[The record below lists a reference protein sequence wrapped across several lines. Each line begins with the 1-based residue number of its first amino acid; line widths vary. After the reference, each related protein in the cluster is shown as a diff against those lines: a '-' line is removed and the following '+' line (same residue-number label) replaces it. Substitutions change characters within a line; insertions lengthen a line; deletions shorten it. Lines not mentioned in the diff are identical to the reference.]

1 MVRDALSVSE
11 HVEDYLKHLADER
24 QLSRHT
30 VDAYRRD
37 LADIR
42 TFLTDYYGTPSW
54 SWETVDR
61 LSVRAYLGHLTQRS
75 LKPRTIARK
84 LSAVRSFFR
93 YLHRTDVVTVNPAR
107 QVRAPRQ
114 GRALP
119 NYLSQREMERLFDL
133 AGGRVSRHER
143 WRAARDNALVELLYS
158 AGLRLSEVHGL
169 NAADLDR
176 ASARLK
182 VRGKGRKERIVPVG
196 RAALKAL
203 DAYERERERR
213 FDVTSPGEPLFVSQ
227 NGARLSRRQIQRV
240 VTRFIGL
247 AAEEGGLSTHS
258 VRHSFATH
266 LLDEGADLMAIKELL
281 GHSSLSTTQM
291 YAHTSRERLKQVYR
305 TAHPRG

>member
-1 MVRDALSVSE
+1 MSVNDY
-11 HVEDYLKHLADER
+11 VEEYLAHLANER
-24 QLSRHT
+24 QLSPHT
-30 VDAYRRD
+30 LDAYRRD
-37 LADIR
+37 LSALGA
-42 TFLTDYYGTPSW
+42 FLTEYYGTAGW
-54 SWETVDR
+54 SWDGVDR

-93 YLHRTDVVTVNPAR
+93 FLHRADIVPANPAR

-114 GRALP
+114 GRTLP
-119 NYLSQREMERLFDL
+119 SYLGQNEMERLFDL
-133 AGGRVSRHER
+133 AGSGAAAAQEP
-143 WRAARDNALVELLYS
+143 WRTARDNALVELLYS
-158 AGLRLSEVHGL
+158 AGLRLSEVHAL
-169 NAADLDR
+169 NVKDLDHATSR
-176 ASARLK
+176 VK

-196 RAALKAL
+196 RAALEAL
-203 DAYERERERR
+203 GAYERQRERR
-213 FDVTSPGEPLFVSQ
+213 FGPISPGDPLFVSSDR
-227 NGARLSRRQIQRV
+227 ARLSRRQIQRV
-240 VTRFIGL
+240 VKRFIGL

>member
-1 MVRDALSVSE
+1 VSDY
-11 HVEDYLKHLADER
+11 VEDYLRHLADER
-24 QLSRHT
+24 QLSPHT
-30 VDAYRRD
+30 LEAYRRD
-37 LADIR
+37 LSALR
-42 TFLTDYYGTPSW
+42 AFLTDYYGTPSW
-54 SWETVDR
+54 SWDAVDR

-75 LKPRTIARK
+75 LRPRTIARK
-84 LSAVRSFFR
+84 LSAARSFFR
-93 YLHRTDVVTVNPAR
+93 FLHRADIVPANPAR

-114 GRALP
+114 GRSLP
-119 NYLSQREMERLFDL
+119 NYLSQNEMERLFDL
-133 AGGRVSRHER
+133 AGERGSERER

-158 AGLRLSEVHGL
+158 AGLRLSEAHAL
-169 NAADLDR
+169 NVADLDR
-176 ASARLK
+176 ASSQVK

-196 RAALKAL
+196 RAALEAL
-203 DAYERERERR
+203 DAYEMERERR
-213 FDVTSPGEPLFVSQ
+213 FGVTSPGDPLFVS
-227 NGARLSRRQIQRV
+227 GGGDRLSRRQIQRV
-240 VTRFIGL
+240 VKRFIGL

>member
-1 MVRDALSVSE
+1 VVRDVLSVSE
-11 HVEDYLKHLADER
+11 HVEEYLRHLADER

-30 VDAYRRD
+30 VEAYRRD
-37 LADIR
+37 LSDLR
-42 TFLTDYYGTPSW
+42 HFLIGYYGTASW
-54 SWETVDR
+54 SWGAVDR
-61 LSVRAYLGHLTQRS
+61 LAIRAYLGHLTQRS
-75 LKPRTIARK
+75 LKARTIARK

-93 YLHRTDVVTVNPAR
+93 FLHRTDVVPANPAR

-119 NYLSQREMERLFDL
+119 NYLSQQEMERLFGL
-133 AGGRVSRHER
+133 AGARASRRER

-196 RAALKAL
+196 RVALEAL
-203 DAYERERERR
+203 DVYERERERR
-213 FDVTSPGEPLFVSQ
+213 FGMTSPGDPLFLSKSET
-227 NGARLSRRQIQRV
+227 RLSRRQIQRV
-240 VTRFIGL
+240 VTGFIGL

-291 YAHTSRERLKQVYR
+291 YAHTSRERLKRVYR
-305 TAHPRG
+305 MAHPRG

>member
-1 MVRDALSVSE
+1 MKDY
-11 HVEDYLKHLADER
+11 VEEYLKHLADER

-37 LADIR
+37 LSAFR
-42 TFLTDYYGTPSW
+42 AFLTEYYGTTSW
-54 SWETVDR
+54 TWESVDR

-84 LSAVRSFFR
+84 LSATRSFFR
-93 YLHRTDVVTVNPAR
+93 FLHRTGVVSANPAR

-114 GRALP
+114 GRTLP
-119 NYLSQREMERLFDL
+119 AYLSQNEMERLFEL
-133 AGGRVSRHER
+133 AGVRAAVHR

-158 AGLRLSEVHGL
+158 AGLRLSEVHSL
-169 NAADLDR
+169 NLSDLDR
-176 ASARLK
+176 TNAQLK
-182 VRGKGRKERIVPVG
+182 VRGKGRKERVVPVG
-196 RAALKAL
+196 RVALEAL
-203 DAYERERERR
+203 RTYENERERR
-213 FDVTSPGEPLFVSQ
+213 FGVISPGDPLFVAKNQ
-227 NGARLSRRQIQRV
+227 ARLSRRQIQRV
-240 VTRFIGL
+240 VKRFIGM

-305 TAHPRG
+305 MAHPRG